1 MMNQASIAAELLDAM
16 GGADNLA
23 RLSYCATRLRADI
36 FDETRFDKSR
46 IERLAP
52 IVAVIEGGVLGQH
65 KAYQLVVG
73 PDNAQSLY
81 QALAK
86 AGRLEQADERG
97 LLKGLSRR
105 LFGSRD

>member
-1 MMNQASIAAELLDAM
+1 MNQESIAAELLDAM

-36 FDETRFDKSR
+36 HDETRFDKSR

-73 PDNAQSLY
+73 AGKA
-81 QALAK
+81 QALYETLVK
-86 AGRLEQADERG
+86 AGRLEQSEERG
-97 LLKGLSRR
+97 LLKGLGRR